1 MRTRTSRLST
11 VLVGV
16 AAASVA
22 LAGCTSSSDADTSDS
37 EESSS
42 SWVGAGKDASELTF
56 ATNVKSMAFDWF
68 VRMAEGVD
76 EFGAD
81 TGVTVYTQGPSQA
94 DAAQQVQLAQ
104 DQIAQGIDAL
114 VAVPIDV
121 ASMEPV
127 FEQALDEGIVVIT
140 HEAATVENAVWDV
153 EAFSDVAYGEH
164 LMQELATRMDETGQY
179 AVFVGS
185 LDSAAQNIWMDAAIE
200 YQEENYPDME
210 LVGDRQATGSDQS
223 TAYSQMNQLMQ
234 TYPEIGGMIGG
245 DAYDVVGAGQAIEEA
260 GLSDDIVAIGTSI
273 KAYAE
278 DLIRSG
284 AVDFISSWDP
294 AITGYAANQVALMVI
309 EGEEISEGMDLGV
322 PGFESIVIDG
332 KVIMG
337 SAWNDVTLENID
349 SVEF

>member
-1 MRTRTSRLST
+1 
-11 VLVGV
+11 
-16 AAASVA
+16 
-22 LAGCTSSSDADTSDS
+22 SDTDTSDS
-37 EESSS
+37 EETSS

-121 ASMEPV
+121 SSMEPV

-200 YQEENYPDME
+200 YQEENYPD
-210 LVGDRQATGSDQS
+210 
-223 TAYSQMNQLMQ
+223 
-234 TYPEIGGMIGG
+234 
-245 DAYDVVGAGQAIEEA
+245 
-260 GLSDDIVAIGTSI
+260 
-273 KAYAE
+273 
-278 DLIRSG
+278 
-284 AVDFISSWDP
+284 
-294 AITGYAANQVALMVI
+294 
-309 EGEEISEGMDLGV
+309 
-322 PGFESIVIDG
+322 
-332 KVIMG
+332 
-337 SAWNDVTLENID
+337 
-349 SVEF
+349 